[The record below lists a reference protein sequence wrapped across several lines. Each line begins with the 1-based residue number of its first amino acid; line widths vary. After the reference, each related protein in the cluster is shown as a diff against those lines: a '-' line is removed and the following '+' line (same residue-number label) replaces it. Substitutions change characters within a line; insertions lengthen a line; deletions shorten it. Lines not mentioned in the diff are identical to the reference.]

1 MARNLTPRGR
11 LPREKDRMSEATE
24 QVADTAAPA
33 VETANITQTAPTEPP
48 NWLPMRLEQAKR
60 SALAEAQK
68 ALGVESLEQAK
79 ALIEKAKTLEEQRKS
94 DVEKLTERVTSLE
107 PKASRASALEE
118 RLGRMADAALAGLT
132 EAQRA
137 AVLAIA
143 KDDKTAA
150 LDTIEALRPTWAAMA
165 PAPPA
170 PLPAPA
176 KTTAA
181 TAAPPAIAPTAVTNH
196 RATYDALKAENP
208 LAAAQYLNAYAKQI
222 FPDK

>member
-1 MARNLTPRGR
+1 
-11 LPREKDRMSEATE
+11 MSEATE

-150 LDTIEALRPTWAAMA
+150 LDTIEALRPTWAALAA
-165 PAPPA
+165 PAAAPPA

-181 TAAPPAIAPTAVTNH
+181 TAAPATTGPSAGTDY
-196 RATYDALKAENP
+196 RATYEAMKAENP
-208 LAAAQYLNAYAKQI
+208 LAAAQFLNLHSRQI
-222 FPDK
+222 FPGQ

>member
-1 MARNLTPRGR
+1 
-11 LPREKDRMSEATE
+11 MSEATE
-24 QVADTAAPA
+24 TVADTAAPA
-33 VETANITQTAPTEPP
+33 VETVPIASTAKEESP

-60 SALAEAQK
+60 SALTEAHK
-68 ALGVESLEQAK
+68 TLGVESLDQAK
-79 ALIEKAKTLEEQRKS
+79 ALIEKARTLEEQSKS
-94 DVEKLTERVTSLE
+94 DIQKLTERL
-107 PKASRASALEE
+107 SALEPVAAKTAALQE
-118 RLGRMADAALAGLT
+118 RLERQADAALASLT

>member
-1 MARNLTPRGR
+1 
-11 LPREKDRMSEATE
+11 MSEATE
-24 QVADTAAPA
+24 QVADLTAPA
-33 VETANITQTAPTEPP
+33 VETVPIVTTAKADESP

-60 SALAEAQK
+60 SATGEVLK
-68 ALGVESLEQAK
+68 ALGVENVEAAK
-79 ALIEKAKTLEEQRKS
+79 AAIDKARAIEEQSKS
-94 DVEKLTERVTSLE
+94 ELQRLTDKVTGLEPVATKARALEDRLTRLADVE
-107 PKASRASALEE
+107 
-118 RLGRMADAALAGLT
+118 LGKLT

-150 LDTIEALRPTWAAMA
+150 LDTIEALRPTWAAIA
-165 PAPPA
+165 TPAAA

-181 TAAPPAIAPTAVTNH
+181 TAAPPASAPSAVTNH

-208 LAAAQYLNAYAKQI
+208 FAAAQYLNAHQWQI